1 MSLNSPDSYL
11 DIHDANLRIGGDVEA
26 QAIKLAQIEI
36 ISNATT
42 TSTVQFNNATK
53 SFDAASNIE
62 VGTANL
68 FVDTTTSMV
77 GIGTNAPAY
86 TLDVNGDINFTGS
99 FNQNGSAFVSTPWTI
114 ETGPS
119 ALSYTA
125 GNVGIGAAS
134 PDARLHVTGNAYI
147 SSELTTNSNIS
158 AGYNQTTTSYFGKA
172 AIGNDGYH
180 TANAAFAHI
189 TKMGQNDYALKQN
202 GSGRTDINSASG
214 QDILFKNMDTEKAKI
229 TSTGN
234 FVVNTDTL
242 FVDATNSRVGI
253 GTSSDPL
260 SKLQIHEG
268 DGEGTHRT
276 LTWSSTRSDATK
288 PLLGYLGTTASGAY
302 ASGGLGLFKNTL
314 VGGTEDETVRIQANG
329 DTWFNG
335 GDVGIGTNNPGTT
348 LDVNGTARNRKIAGW
363 KSGTFDSTGVNMGP
377 MADGTTDGPQIGWE
391 YHVTFSASSAGSRV
405 VVYGAYKHS
414 GALYAASEKWTWRF
428 REGYSSL
435 DYSNYAELVNNSESA
450 HASYYAIIRVVNC
463 LYTNADVGNARHHF
477 MSHSV
482 GTYAGVG
489 ASIWQAQG
497 YIDMGGESSGDRFN
511 YLRITSSNGNIKGQ
525 WTAFPI
531 TT

>member
-86 TLDVNGDINFTGS
+86 TLDVDGDINFTGS

-134 PDARLHVTGNAYI
+134 PDATLHVTGNAYI

-242 FVDATNSRVGI
+242 VVNATNSRVGI
-253 GTSSDPL
+253 GTSTDPL

-335 GDVGIGTNNPGTT
+335 GDVGIGTNNPGVK
-348 LDVNGTARNRKIAGW
+348 LHVNGSMTVVNLPRWRANFAGTAGDILSLGTVIWPNVDDDNRSGYDTTTGLYTVQEAGHYFVYCHMFTDAGDSDVEIAFRING
-363 KSGTFDSTGVNMGP
+363 SDAINDVGAAFSRAGESEGYTNLVLMSNLDLNVNDTIGVTIRMTGVHYN
-377 MADGTTDGPQIGWE
+377 
-391 YHVTFSASSAGSRV
+391 SRGV
-405 VVYGAYKHS
+405 SYFGGYK
-414 GALYAASEKWTWRF
+414 
-428 REGYSSL
+428 
-435 DYSNYAELVNNSESA
+435 
-450 HASYYAIIRVVNC
+450 IC
-463 LYTNADVGNARHHF
+463 
-477 MSHSV
+477 
-482 GTYAGVG
+482 
-489 ASIWQAQG
+489 
-497 YIDMGGESSGDRFN
+497 
-511 YLRITSSNGNIKGQ
+511 
-525 WTAFPI
+525 
-531 TT
+531 